1 MVGKALQWARTYY
14 PQDKFYHACRVAE
27 FVMANDAIL
36 SHVKEQCYIVALL
49 HDLLEDTDFDIK
61 LVEEAEICYYSGGC
75 TQHIS
80 KALLQLTHDKEK
92 DSYEEYIAKIPKGS
106 IAYWVKI
113 ADMKDHLTQT
123 ATLTDKL
130 KEKYL
135 RGLAILL

>member
-27 FVMANDAIL
+27 FVMANDAIPSDL
-36 SHVKEQCYIVALL
+36 KEQCYIVALL
-49 HDLLEDTDFDIK
+49 HDLLEDTDFNIE
-61 LVEEAEICYYSGGC
+61 LVENAEIFYY
-75 TQHIS
+75 HDFIHPIS
-80 KALLQLTHDKEK
+80 KALLQLTHDKKK
-92 DSYEEYIAKIPKGS
+92 DSYEEYIAKIPKGG